1 MSRKIL
7 HTLSALV
14 LFASLLFGTSSCTAC
29 KTEGHTPTAAAAAE
43 DEPSKDEASQP
54 AADGIVRPSDPGF
67 RYVGRISFANPDAP
81 RMGFTG
87 AQIYANFTGT
97 SVSMIMKPQSG
108 FFVAVVDS
116 GKPITVQSL
125 KDSVVTIAKGLKPGT
140 HSLAIY
146 QSTEAPDV
154 EFPVFYGLKLDPGA
168 GLDKAPVLP
177 TRKIEFIGNSI
188 TCGKG
193 ALDTTQKKNRDD
205 IAFESWFLSYDAE
218 VARRLNAQCMVVARS
233 GIGIYRNNGDPKGG
247 TEYTMQHFHQRTLFT
262 IDSEMWDYS
271 SYQPDLVCI
280 NLGTNDTAQSYDV
293 QLLKKGALQFFG
305 DVRQRYPKA
314 KIVVLT
320 GPMRSGQ
327 RLADQKAA
335 LDYAVNQL
343 KAKGDKEIYRFDFP
357 HDTGKY
363 GYGTG
368 MHPSTGEH
376 KYMADLL
383 TPYLQKLMNW

>member
-7 HTLSALV
+7 ASLSALV
-14 LFASLLFGTSSCTAC
+14 LFVSLLFGTSSCTAC
-29 KTEGHTPTAAAAAE
+29 KTEGAPAAASDSAAE
-43 DEPSKDEASQP
+43 APSKADASQP
-54 AADGIVRPSDPGF
+54 SADGVIRPSDKGF

-108 FFVAVVDS
+108 FFVAVVDD

-125 KDSVVTIAKGLKPGT
+125 QDSVVSIARGLKPGT

-154 EFPVFYGLKLDPGA
+154 DFPVFYGLKLDAGA
-168 GLDKAPVLP
+168 HLDTAPTLP
-177 TRKIEFIGNSI
+177 SRKIEFIGNSI

-193 ALDTTQKKNRDD
+193 ALDTTKKKDRDD

-218 VARRLNAQCMVVARS
+218 IARRLNAQCMTVARS
-233 GIGIYRNNGDPKGG
+233 GVGIYRNNGDPKGG
-247 TEYTMQHFHQRTLFT
+247 TEYTMQYFHQRTLFT
-262 IDSEMWDYS
+262 PDSEMWNYDNYR
-271 SYQPDLVCI
+271 PDLVCI
-280 NLGTNDTAQSYDV
+280 NLGTNDTAQSYNV
-293 QLLKKGALQFFG
+293 QLLKKGALHFFA
-305 DVRQRYPKA
+305 DVRQRYPEA

-343 KAKGDKEIYRFDFP
+343 KAKGDKEIYRFDIP

-376 KYMADLL
+376 LYMADLL
-383 TPYLQKLMNW
+383 TPYLKKLMNW